1 MFGESLMGR
10 SMKIEKR
17 FFFMQGWEVA
27 TLGTSV
33 TFLENIPNKLV
44 HLTMEIS
51 WLRILSVHM
60 FLLGAL
66 TRYLQKLKRER
77 EREMN

>member
-1 MFGESLMGR
+1 
-10 SMKIEKR
+10 
-17 FFFMQGWEVA
+17 MQGWEVA

-51 WLRILSVHM
+51 WLRILSVHKVP
-60 FLLGAL
+60 
-66 TRYLQKLKRER
+66 TEIKKRER
-77 EREMN
+77 ERNELKRNCFSFLFKAAP